1 MCVSQ
6 VNFVTD
12 DCRDGRLEV
21 YLPSR
26 SLDYPFMSVCG
37 HNATTLKDLP
47 LLTSKDVEETVGG
60 ASSLFSGGEP
70 PRNQHRRRRRYV
82 HVRFVGNIYPH
93 KAQFKIAWSAL
104 YHLPRGSDAGA
115 LHAARRTAAA
125 ADVNGRRGDDDCTFP
140 CPGDERLCLPARSV
154 CNGVVNCP
162 GVPNDESPATCSAWN
177 LESAAAASD
186 DAADRAQLSAVTLF
200 AAVVVAIVVF
210 GVALFAASAYCN
222 RRRRHRGSTTP
233 TTGGCAG
240 RRRSIA
246 GTRSSDRI
254 YSTVRPST
262 IDILFFKG
270 GFIIFTFMQ
279 CSNFIAGHNLVA

>member
-1 MCVSQ
+1 M
-6 VNFVTD
+6 TD

-37 HNATTLKDLP
+37 HNVTKLKDLP
-47 LLTSKDVEETVGG
+47 LLTSKDVLETVGG
-60 ASSLFSGGEP
+60 ASSLFSGGGES

-104 YHLPRGSDAGA
+104 NHLPRGSDAGA

-125 ADVNGRRGDDDCTFP
+125 AAAADDNSRGDDKGRGDDSGRDDDNGRGDDDCAFP

-162 GVPNDESPATCSAWN
+162 GVPNDESPATCSTWN

-186 DAADRAQLSAVTLF
+186 AVDGAQLSAVTLF
-200 AAVVVAIVVF
+200 AAVVVAIVAF
-210 GVALFAASAYCN
+210 GAALFAASAYCN
-222 RRRRHRGSTTP
+222 RRRRRGSPP
-233 TTGGCAG
+233 TACAG
-240 RRRSIA
+240 RRRRRSIA

-254 YSTVRPST
+254 YSTVRS
-262 IDILFFKG
+262 INRVCFG
-270 GFIIFTFMQ
+270 GHRCTP
-279 CSNFIAGHNLVA
+279 AT